1 MRRYEFTLQPRLEL
15 PKCENCN
22 ARMWLLE
29 IKPIGPD
36 GDRRTFEC
44 MNARPIWQR
53 LWKHPWTPYDQN
65 APLPEIFE
73 AFLTPSKD

>member
-29 IKPIGPD
+29 IKPVGPD
-36 GDRRTFEC
+36 GDRHKAD
-44 MNARPIWQR
+44 M
-53 LWKHPWTPYDQN
+53 D
-65 APLPEIFE
+65 
-73 AFLTPSKD
+73 D